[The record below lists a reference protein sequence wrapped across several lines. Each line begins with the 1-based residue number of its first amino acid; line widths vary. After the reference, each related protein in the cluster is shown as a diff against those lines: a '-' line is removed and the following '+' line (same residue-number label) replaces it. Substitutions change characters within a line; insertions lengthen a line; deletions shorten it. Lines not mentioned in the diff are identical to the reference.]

1 MKKLIALI
9 LLLALFAVSVFGCK
23 PEMPKEDKT
32 PEGSE
37 DKTPEGSEE
46 KIYESIDFTPKGY
59 VRNPL
64 NLKFPAKADVFIL
77 KSADELSAFD
87 PDNVL
92 DLKDKYTSEF
102 FETKVLFFFEFEHRS
117 SAEFIEFSAIIE
129 KDGKLYPVMTGYEDC
144 DPGALGTDDGQSDL
158 HYAEISRDDI
168 ADTGELLVIN
178 TYGEGYDIMDY
189 KPLDGKLVKEGN

>member
-9 LLLALFAVSVFGCK
+9 LLLALFASSVFGCK
-23 PEMPKEDKT
+23 SEMPKEDKT

-59 VRNPL
+59 LRNPL

-92 DLKDKYTSEF
+92 NLKDNYTSDF
-102 FETKVLFFFEFEHRS
+102 FETKALFFFEFEHRLLLS
-117 SAEFIEFSAIIE
+117 
-129 KDGKLYPVMTGYEDC
+129 
-144 DPGALGTDDGQSDL
+144 
-158 HYAEISRDDI
+158 ISL
-168 ADTGELLVIN
+168 EPNL
-178 TYGEGYDIMDY
+178 
-189 KPLDGKLVKEGN
+189 

>member
-1 MKKLIALI
+1 MKNTVLLI
-9 LLLALFAVSVFGCK
+9 LLLALLSVSMLGCVSEI
-23 PEMPKEDKT
+23 P
-32 PEGSE
+32 SE
-37 DKTPEGSEE
+37 DKTLEEQEE

-59 VRNPL
+59 MRNPL
-64 NLKFPAKADVFIL
+64 NLKFPAKADVFVL

-92 DLKDKYTSEF
+92 DLKDKYTSDF
-102 FETKVLFFFEFEHRS
+102 FETKALFFFEFLHRS

-129 KDGKLYPVMTGYEDC
+129 KDGKLYPVMTGYENKHPD
-144 DPGALGTDDGQSDL
+144 ALGTDDRKSDL

-178 TYGEGYDIMDY
+178 TYGEGYGIMNY
-189 KPLDGKLVKEGN
+189 KPLDGRLVKEGN

>member
-1 MKKLIALI
+1 MRKTISLILLIAL
-9 LLLALFAVSVFGCK
+9 LAASVFGCTSETPNDEPNK
-23 PEMPKEDKT
+23 DTQDDIKE
-32 PEGSE
+32 E

-117 SAEFIEFSAIIE
+117 SAEFIEFSAII
-129 KDGKLYPVMTGYEDC
+129 
-144 DPGALGTDDGQSDL
+144 
-158 HYAEISRDDI
+158 
-168 ADTGELLVIN
+168 
-178 TYGEGYDIMDY
+178 
-189 KPLDGKLVKEGN
+189 